1 VARRCASRS
10 LDAPHRDGCW
20 PIGRRARVQVGC
32 ARRATP
38 PRRALT
44 ASRPP
49 RAEGPL
55 AACRPG
61 GADEIRLICA
71 GRVLADAQTL
81 GDAARALGPAAPG
94 AAGPLTLHLALR
106 PPPAKGGGAAKG
118 AKSAPPR
125 AAAGCCAIS

>member
-1 VARRCASRS
+1 MLAHGPLHAR
-10 LDAPHRDGCW
+10 P
-20 PIGRRARVQVGC
+20 RRTRA
-32 ARRATP
+32 ARRAAAP
-38 PRRALT
+38 PAARSPPPA
-44 ASRPP
+44 APP

-71 GRVLADAQTL
+71 GRVLADAQAL

-106 PPPAKGGGAAKG
+106 PSPAKGGGAAKG
-118 AKSAPPR
+118 AKGAPPL